1 MFHVKRDTTL
11 PPPRLGCLIA
21 ALFLAGCAEDALVAH
36 PPPVVINVPLKV
48 NQEVVCVE
56 SRVRVGL
63 PVAFPAFTW
72 ARRIWTCDLR
82 DRPPR
87 V

>member
-1 MFHVKRDTTL
+1 MFHVKHRVCAL
-11 PPPRLGCLIA
+11 LA
-21 ALFLAGCAEDALVAH
+21 AFFLTACGEDALVSH
-36 PPPVVINVPLKV
+36 PPPVVITVPLKI

-56 SRVRVGL
+56 SRLRMGF
-63 PVAFPAFTW
+63 PFPFPAISY
-72 ARRIWTCDLR
+72 AKRIWTCDLR